1 MGPGTYEDAKSY
13 KKLTKSPCQS
23 NMTKSATRFK
33 VGDRAFVQ
41 CGHLL
46 KYEPGFEERESRK
59 ALKTVA
65 VNEDCNVPIKSSF

>member
-1 MGPGTYEDAKSY
+1 
-13 KKLTKSPCQS
+13 
-23 NMTKSATRFK
+23 MTKSATRFK
-33 VGDRAFVQ
+33 VGDKAFVQ